1 MASWG
6 EAARRGA
13 ASGTWAAIGS
23 GVALMLCARLERRPS
38 LAPFN
43 GPSQWLWGE
52 SQARR
57 TRATW
62 RHTGLGYVIHHASA
76 IMWAMLHEKT
86 FAASPPRPP
95 SVELARAGATT
106 VLAAVVDYGLTP
118 RRLQPGFDKHLNIPS
133 IVAVYAAFGLGLA
146 ASRLLHKK
154 GVHME
159 RIEKS
164 VEVDCPLSTV
174 YNQWTQFEDL
184 PKFMAGV
191 KTVHQIDD
199 THLHWCADVWG
210 KDEEWDAEITEQT
223 PDQRISW
230 RSISGAANAGT
241 VRFESLGPDRTRV
254 RLVMAYE
261 PEGALEN
268 VGSKLGVMNSQ
279 VQESVDDFKKFIE
292 SRGQETGAWR
302 GEVHDSTPS
311 RST

>member
-1 MASWG
+1 
-6 EAARRGA
+6 
-13 ASGTWAAIGS
+13 
-23 GVALMLCARLERRPS
+23 
-38 LAPFN
+38 
-43 GPSQWLWGE
+43 
-52 SQARR
+52 
-57 TRATW
+57 
-62 RHTGLGYVIHHASA
+62 
-76 IMWAMLHEKT
+76 
-86 FAASPPRPP
+86 
-95 SVELARAGATT
+95 
-106 VLAAVVDYGLTP
+106 
-118 RRLQPGFDKHLNIPS
+118 
-133 IVAVYAAFGLGLA
+133 
-146 ASRLLHKK
+146 
-154 GVHME
+154 ME

-174 YNQWTQFEDL
+174 YNQWTQFEDF

-191 KTVHQIDD
+191 KTVRQIDD
-199 THLHWCADVWG
+199 VHLHWCAEIWG

-230 RSISGAANAGT
+230 RSISGSANAGT

-261 PEGALEN
+261 PDGALEN
-268 VGSKLGVMNSQ
+268 IGSKLGVLNSQ